1 VRLNGSIAERL
12 NSLVMPEGDTIFRT
26 ARTLQRAL
34 GGHVVTRFTTVLP
47 KLARVDDQSPIA
59 GQTIVRVHA
68 AGKHLLIEFSG
79 GLTLRTHMR
88 MNGSWHIYRPGER
101 WQRPRDDMRIVI
113 ETASFVAV
121 GFNIPVA
128 EFTTESPQLGPD
140 LLGET
145 FDMDEALRRVR
156 EHAHEEIG
164 NVVLNQQVVAGI
176 GNIWKSESL
185 HAAGVDP
192 FRQVKDLG
200 DATIVNILTI
210 ARKQLR
216 ASANATSRVRH
227 AVYQGNLCRKCG
239 TRIEYRKQGEDVRG
253 TWWCPRCQR

>member
-1 VRLNGSIAERL
+1 
-12 NSLVMPEGDTIFRT
+12 MPEGDTIFRT

-34 GGHVVTRFTTVLP
+34 GGEVVKRFVTVLP
-47 KLARVDDQSPIA
+47 ILARVDDQSPIA

-68 AGKHLLIEFSG
+68 VGKHLLIDFSG

-88 MNGSWHIYRPGER
+88 MNGSWHIYRTGER

-113 ETASFVAV
+113 ETGTFVAV

-128 EFTTESPQLGPD
+128 EFTTDTPQLGPD
-140 LLGET
+140 LLGES
-145 FDMDEALRRVR
+145 FDVTEAIRRVR
-156 EHAHEEIG
+156 ERSSEEIG
-164 NVVLNQQVVAGI
+164 NVLLNQQVIAGI

-192 FRQVKDLG
+192 FRRVADLD
-200 DATIVNILTI
+200 DATIINILTI

-227 AVYQGNLCRKCG
+227 SVYQGKLCRKCG
-239 TRIEYRKQGEDVRG
+239 TKIEYRKQGEDVRG
-253 TWWCPRCQR
+253 TWWCPRCQGPPPTRDR

>member
-1 VRLNGSIAERL
+1 
-12 NSLVMPEGDTIFRT
+12 MPEGDTIFRT

-34 GGHVVTRFTTVLP
+34 GGRVVTKFATVLP

-59 GQTIVRVHA
+59 GRTIERVYA
-68 AGKHLLIEFSG
+68 IGKHLLIDFSG

-88 MNGSWHIYRPGER
+88 MNGSWHIYRSGEK

-113 ETASFVAV
+113 ETDAFVAV
-121 GFNIPVA
+121 GFTIPVA
-128 EFTTESPQLGPD
+128 EFTNDAPQLGPD

-145 FDMDEALRRVR
+145 FDFDEALRRVR

-185 HAAGVDP
+185 HAAGVNP
-192 FRQVKDLG
+192 FRRVNELD
-200 DATIVNILTI
+200 DATIVSILTI

-227 AVYQGNLCRKCG
+227 SVYQGKLCRKCG
-239 TRIEYRKQGEDVRG
+239 SRIEYRKQGEDVRG
-253 TWWCPRCQR
+253 TYWCPKCQAG

>member
-1 VRLNGSIAERL
+1 
-12 NSLVMPEGDTIFRT
+12 MPEGDTICRT

-34 GGHVVTRFTTVLP
+34 GGRVVTKFTTVLP
-47 KLARVDDQSPIA
+47 LLARVDDQSPLA
-59 GQTIVRVHA
+59 GRTIERVHA
-68 AGKHLLIEFSG
+68 VGKHLLIDFSG

-88 MNGSWHIYRPGER
+88 MNGSWHIYRSGER
-101 WQRPRDDMRIVI
+101 WQRPRDDMRIVV
-113 ETASFVAV
+113 ETDAFVAV

-128 EFTTESPQLGPD
+128 EFTNETPRLGPD

-145 FDMDEALRRVR
+145 FDIDEALRRVR
-156 EHAHEEIG
+156 EHPAEEIG
-164 NVVLNQQVVAGI
+164 NVLLDQRVIAGI

-192 FRQVKDLG
+192 FHRVAELD
-200 DATIVNILTI
+200 DATIISILTI

-216 ASANATSRVRH
+216 ASANATMRVRH
-227 AVYQGNLCRKCG
+227 SVYGVKLCRKCG

-253 TWWCPRCQR
+253 TWW

>member
-1 VRLNGSIAERL
+1 
-12 NSLVMPEGDTIFRT
+12 MPEGDTIFRT

-34 GGHVVTRFTTVLP
+34 AGEVVKRFVTVLP
-47 KLARVDDQSPIA
+47 MLARVDDQAPLA

-68 AGKHLLIEFSG
+68 AGKHLLIDFSG

-88 MNGSWHIYRPGER
+88 MNGSWHIYRTGER

-128 EFTTESPQLGPD
+128 EFTTAAPELGPD
-140 LLGET
+140 LLGAS

-156 EHAHEEIG
+156 ERPREEIA
-164 NVVLNQQVVAGI
+164 NVLLNQQVVAGI

-192 FRQVKDLG
+192 FRRVADLD
-200 DATIVNILTI
+200 DATIINILTI

-216 ASANATSRVRH
+216 ASANATSRQRF
-227 AVYQGNLCRKCG
+227 AVYQGKLCRKCG
-239 TRIEYRKQGEDVRG
+239 TKIEYRKQGEDVRG
-253 TWWCPRCQR
+253 TWWCAKCQK

>member
-1 VRLNGSIAERL
+1 
-12 NSLVMPEGDTIFRT
+12 FRT

-34 GGHVVTRFTTVLP
+34 GGHVVTKFITVLP

-68 AGKHLLIEFSG
+68 AGKHFLIDFSG

-113 ETASFVAV
+113 ETDAFVAV

-128 EFTTESPQLGPD
+128 EFTTGSPQLGPD
-140 LLGET
+140 LLGES
-145 FDMDEALRRVR
+145 FDMDEALRRMR
-156 EHAHEEIG
+156 EHPAEEIG
-164 NVVLNQQVVAGI
+164 NVLLNQQGVAGI

-192 FRQVKDLG
+192 FKQVKDLD
-200 DATIVNILTI
+200 DATVVNILTI

-216 ASANATSRVRH
+216 ASANATSRVRR
-227 AVYQGNLCRKCG
+227 AVYQEKLCRKCG

>member
-1 VRLNGSIAERL
+1 
-12 NSLVMPEGDTIFRT
+12 MPEGDTIFRT

-47 KLARVDDQSPIA
+47 KLARVDNQTPLA

-68 AGKHLLIEFSG
+68 AGKHLLIDFSG

-113 ETASFVAV
+113 ETETFVAV

-128 EFTTESPQLGPD
+128 EFTTESPKLGPD

-145 FDMDEALRRVR
+145 FDIDEALRRVR
-156 EHAHEEIG
+156 EHGGEEIG
-164 NVVLNQQVVAGI
+164 NVLLNQQVVAGI

-192 FRQVKDLG
+192 FRRVAALD
-200 DATIVNILTI
+200 DATIIRILNI

-216 ASANATSRVRH
+216 ASANATSRIRH
-227 AVYQGNLCRKCG
+227 AVYLEKICRKCG
-239 TRIEYRKQGEDVRG
+239 TRIEYRKQGEDARG
-253 TWWCPRCQR
+253 THWCPRCQR

>member
-1 VRLNGSIAERL
+1 
-12 NSLVMPEGDTIFRT
+12 MPEGDTIFRT

-34 GGHVVTRFTTVLP
+34 GGRAVTRFITVLP
-47 KLARVDDQSPIA
+47 KLARVDDQSKIA
-59 GQTIVRVHA
+59 GRTIERVHA
-68 AGKHLLIEFSG
+68 VGKHLLMDFSG

-88 MNGSWHIYRPGER
+88 MNGSWHIYRSGER
-101 WQRPRDDMRIVI
+101 WQRPHDDMRIVI
-113 ETASFVAV
+113 ETDAYVAV
-121 GFNIPVA
+121 GFNIPIA
-128 EFTTESPQLGPD
+128 EFTNDTPRLGPD

-156 EHAHEEIG
+156 EHPREEIG
-164 NVVLNQQVVAGI
+164 NVLLDQRVIAGI

-185 HAAGVDP
+185 HAAGVYP
-192 FRQVKDLG
+192 FHRIAELD
-200 DATIVNILTI
+200 DATIISILTI

-227 AVYQGNLCRKCG
+227 SVYGAKLCRKCG

-253 TWWCPRCQR
+253 TYWCPKCQM

>member
-1 VRLNGSIAERL
+1 
-12 NSLVMPEGDTIFRT
+12 MPEGDTIFRT
-26 ARTLQRAL
+26 AHTLQRAL
-34 GGHVVTRFTTVLP
+34 GGRAVTRFITVLP

-59 GQTIVRVHA
+59 GRTIERVHA
-68 AGKHLLIEFSG
+68 VGKHLLIDFSG

-88 MNGSWHIYRPGER
+88 MNGSWHIYRSGER

-113 ETASFVAV
+113 ETDAFVAV
-121 GFNIPVA
+121 GFNIPIA
-128 EFTTESPQLGPD
+128 EFTNQTPQLGPD

-145 FDMDEALRRVR
+145 FDIDEALRRVR
-156 EHAHEEIG
+156 EHPAEEIG
-164 NVVLNQQVVAGI
+164 NVLLDQRVVAGI

-192 FRQVKDLG
+192 FHRVADLD
-200 DATIVNILTI
+200 DATIISILTI

-216 ASANATSRVRH
+216 ASANATMRVRH
-227 AVYQGNLCRKCG
+227 SVYGVKLCRKCG

-253 TWWCPRCQR
+253 TYWCPRCQK

>member
-1 VRLNGSIAERL
+1 
-12 NSLVMPEGDTIFRT
+12 MPEGDTIFRT

-34 GGHVVTRFTTVLP
+34 GGEVVKRFVTVLP
-47 KLARVDDQSPIA
+47 MLARVDDQSPIV

-68 AGKHLLIEFSG
+68 AGKHLLIDFSG

-88 MNGSWHIYRPGER
+88 MNGSWHIYRTGER

-113 ETASFVAV
+113 ETNSFVAV

-128 EFTTESPQLGPD
+128 EFTTDTPQLGPD
-140 LLGET
+140 LLGES
-145 FDMDEALRRVR
+145 FDMNEAVRRVR
-156 EHAHEEIG
+156 ERGSEEIG
-164 NVVLNQQVVAGI
+164 NVLLNQQVIAGI

-192 FRQVKDLG
+192 FRRVADLD
-200 DATIVNILTI
+200 DATIINILTI

-216 ASANATSRVRH
+216 ASANATSRIRH
-227 AVYQGNLCRKCG
+227 SVYQGRLCRKCG
-239 TRIEYRKQGEDVRG
+239 TKIEYRKQGEDVRG
-253 TWWCPRCQR
+253 TYWCPRCQR

>member
-1 VRLNGSIAERL
+1 
-12 NSLVMPEGDTIFRT
+12 MPEGDTIFRT

-34 GGHVVTRFTTVLP
+34 GGRAVTRFITVLP
-47 KLARVDDQSPIA
+47 KLARVDDQAKIA
-59 GQTIVRVHA
+59 GRTIERVHA
-68 AGKHLLIEFSG
+68 IGKHLLIDFSG

-88 MNGSWHIYRPGER
+88 MNGSWHIYRSGER

-113 ETASFVAV
+113 ETDAYVAV

-128 EFTTESPQLGPD
+128 EFTNETPRLGPD

-156 EHAHEEIG
+156 EHPREEIG
-164 NVVLNQQVVAGI
+164 NVLLDQRVIAGI

-185 HAAGVDP
+185 HAAGIDP
-192 FRQVKDLG
+192 FHRIEELD
-200 DATIVNILTI
+200 DATIISILTI

-227 AVYQGNLCRKCG
+227 SVYGAKLCRKCG

-253 TWWCPRCQR
+253 TYWCPKCQM